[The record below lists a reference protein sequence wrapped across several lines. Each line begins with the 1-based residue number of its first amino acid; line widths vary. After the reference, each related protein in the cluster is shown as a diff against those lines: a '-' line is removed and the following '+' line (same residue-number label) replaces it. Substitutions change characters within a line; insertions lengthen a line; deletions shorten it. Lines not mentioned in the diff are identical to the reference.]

1 MFIFNINFT
10 LTQFSPFPHF
20 CCNILASS
28 WLYFYKPHG
37 MIFMLISIKFYSDP
51 ASLFL
56 FSIFVSKRTNR
67 YKRGRLRNE
76 DIHSVFC
83 TLRIQRRSQISQCIQ
98 RLQKQHLAA
107 SITFQRNTNNIIE
120 SLIPFWGYTALCFG
134 GQGPYTVDPPQ
145 PTTF

>member
-1 MFIFNINFT
+1 MKLNVYIQHKLHINT
-10 LTQFSPFPHF
+10 LFPFPTF
-20 CCNILASS
+20 L
-28 WLYFYKPHG
+28 LQYFNSQHT
-37 MIFMLISIKFYSDP
+37 IQTSQHVVFMLISIRYYSHP
-51 ASLFL
+51 AALFF

-83 TLRIQRRSQISQCIQ
+83 TLRIQLRSQISQCIQ

-120 SLIPFWGYTALCFG
+120 PLIPF
-134 GQGPYTVDPPQ
+134 
-145 PTTF
+145 